1 LRGWRAAERQAAAVN
16 RRRRRGERNV
26 MPGVLGAGGYL
37 RKWILG
43 WDEWEIYRGKNSLRH
58 RRTALLVRHRPGFRR
73 VAFRAIATSAAAG
86 AAHRFGAGW
95 SRATEPPQESQA
107 SDWREPV
114 LRRSVGAVGRADGYS
129 AALLKPVLSRRLD
142 GSLAACAYHPAPYR
156 SSSLSCATHRPSAIK
171 PASLKVS
178 TRPATLYVE

>member
-1 LRGWRAAERQAAAVN
+1 MDLDRKISLPFRRAE
-16 RRRRRGERNV
+16 
-26 MPGVLGAGGYL
+26 
-37 RKWILG
+37 
-43 WDEWEIYRGKNSLRH
+43 NSLRQC
-58 RRTALLVRHRPGFRR
+58 RTALLVRHRPGFRR

-156 SSSLSCATHRPSAIK
+156 SSSLSCATHRPSTIK